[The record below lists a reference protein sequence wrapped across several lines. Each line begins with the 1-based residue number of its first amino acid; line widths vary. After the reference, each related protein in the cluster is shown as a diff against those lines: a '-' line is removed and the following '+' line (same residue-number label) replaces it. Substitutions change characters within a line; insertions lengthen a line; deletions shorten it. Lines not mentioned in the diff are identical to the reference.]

1 MTRSTR
7 TQDAAR
13 ERMYIHAHDN
23 RLQYNLPCA
32 PLLCFTTEICVTDD
46 ARVLYYDK
54 PPFRSGP
61 APFPCCCLP
70 FTCCGP
76 PVIYSKTPKC
86 LCIDC
91 SPWCGETLN
100 IAPCNCYR
108 LRVCLCFGSP
118 CYDDFCGVP
127 YFVGLKNAAE
137 FSRGLKAAYDD
148 NFRTGV
154 GFDINQKESWPPSST
169 GRRDHARRAGGQE
182 PEGRRR
188 SIRASSSLAR
198 YGPSRRRPRP
208 TLVRLWPVLATVP
221 PPPPTSAH

>member
-1 MTRSTR
+1 
-7 TQDAAR
+7 
-13 ERMYIHAHDN
+13 MYIHAHDN

-91 SPWCGETLN
+91 SPWFGETLN

-108 LRVCLCFGSP
+108 LRTCLCFGAP
-118 CYDDFCGVP
+118 CYDSCGVP

-154 GFDINQKESWPPSST
+154 GFDINQKE
-169 GRRDHARRAGGQE
+169 
-182 PEGRRR
+182 
-188 SIRASSSLAR
+188 LATFEHMDDEIML
-198 YGPSRRRPRP
+198 G
-208 TLVRLWPVLATVP
+208 VLADKNRKADGAPSNVELM
-221 PPPPTSAH
+221 AR

>member
-1 MTRSTR
+1 
-7 TQDAAR
+7 
-13 ERMYIHAHDN
+13 MYIHAHDN

-32 PLLCFTTEICVTDD
+32 PLLCFTQEICVMDD

-91 SPWCGETLN
+91 SPWFGETLN

-108 LRVCLCFGSP
+108 LRTCLCFGAP
-118 CYDDFCGVP
+118 CYDSFGVP

-137 FSRGLKAAYDD
+137 FSKGLKAAYDD

-154 GFDINQKESWPPSST
+154 GFDINQKE
-169 GRRDHARRAGGQE
+169 
-182 PEGRRR
+182 
-188 SIRASSSLAR
+188 LATFEHMDDEIML
-198 YGPSRRRPRP
+198 G
-208 TLVRLWPVLATVP
+208 VLADKNRKADGAPSNVELM
-221 PPPPTSAH
+221 AR